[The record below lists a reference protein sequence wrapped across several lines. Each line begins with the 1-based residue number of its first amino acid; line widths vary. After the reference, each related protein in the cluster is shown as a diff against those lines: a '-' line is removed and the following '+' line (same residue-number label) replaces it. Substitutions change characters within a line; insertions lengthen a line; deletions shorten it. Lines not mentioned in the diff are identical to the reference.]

1 VTEDLSSLDLDS
13 ERDHI
18 LHKWTAQDD
27 YEPTFIDGADGA
39 RLFEAGGGDYLDA
52 FSQSWYAV
60 GGHSQARIADAIGE
74 QAHRLATV
82 HAAGFSTPPRRRL
95 ARRLIDLLPE
105 GFKRVFFG
113 SNGSDAVEVSLKLAR
128 LATGRQGVVAFSGSY
143 HGASMAAASVT
154 GLPECRDGF
163 GEPVPG
169 TVFTPYPYCYR
180 CPLGLSY
187 PDCDVACADLVERA
201 IETEGPNRVAAIIGE
216 PVIAVSGVVVPPQP
230 FWKRIREIADR
241 YDLWYISDE
250 VVTGFGRCGSWF
262 AMEHYDAVP
271 DVITLGKGLT
281 SGFQPLSAA
290 VLGERVEQEIASRP
304 LYHGMTFE
312 GHSVATAAALANI
325 DALEEDGLVE
335 HAATLGER
343 LRVRLEE
350 LAERHRCV
358 GEVRGLGAMWGIELV
373 RNRATRAPFAAGE
386 PFENR
391 RGAPV
396 DAATWAWEELFHR
409 HRVFTGVATNV
420 LELAPPLVFTDADI
434 DELIQALSS
443 VLGDIDQHCEAQ

>member
-1 VTEDLSSLDLDS
+1 MSDEPSAGDFDA

-27 YEPTFIDGADGA
+27 YEPTFIDSAEGS
-39 RLFEAGGGDYLDA
+39 RVFESGGGDYLDA

-60 GGHSQARIADAIGE
+60 SGHSQARIADAIGE

-82 HAAGFSTPPRRRL
+82 HAAGFSTPPRRHL
-95 ARRLIDLLPE
+95 ARRLLDLLPE
-105 GFKRVFFG
+105 GFRRVFFG

-154 GLPECRDGF
+154 GVPQCREGF
-163 GEPVPG
+163 GQPVPG

-187 PDCDVACADLVERA
+187 PDCDVACADLLERA
-201 IETEGPNRVAAIIGE
+201 IETEGPGHIAAIIGE
-216 PVIAVSGVVVPPQP
+216 PVNAVSGVVVPPQP
-230 FWKRIREIADR
+230 FWKRVREIADR
-241 YDLWYISDE
+241 YDVWYISDE

-262 AMEHYDAVP
+262 ALDHYDAVP

-290 VLGERVEQEIASRP
+290 VFGERAERDIASKP

-312 GHSVATAAALANI
+312 GHSVATAAALANL
-325 DALEEDGLVE
+325 DVLEEDGLVAR
-335 HAATLGER
+335 AATLGAT
-343 LRVRLEE
+343 LQGRLEE
-350 LAERHRCV
+350 LAARHRCI
-358 GEVRGLGAMWGIELV
+358 GDVRGLGAMWGIELV
-373 RNRATRAPFAAGE
+373 RDRGTREPFAPGQ
-386 PFENR
+386 PFKNR

-409 HRVFTGVATNV
+409 HRVFTGVASNV
-420 LELAPPLVFTDADI
+420 LELAPPLVFTESEL
-434 DELIQALSS
+434 DELIDALSS
-443 VLGDIDQHCEAQ
+443 VLAQIDPHCEAQ